1 MQIEIL
7 DEPEL
12 EFGSGQRH
20 ADLRFGI
27 SAYGPAD
34 LVLDGAPTSIRL
46 GLVGP
51 RDQLDGLRR
60 WIDRRKRPIRAK
72 DAKYPTVPG
81 FPRLRSRY
89 RALHQPHL
97 HRPELQR
104 TVGPDARSRQR
115 TARRTGGPGNGQG
128 IHRRAGSSR

>member
-12 EFGSGQRH
+12 EFGSGQRN

-60 WIDRRKRPIRAK
+60 WIDRCKRPIRAK
-72 DAKYPTVPG
+72 DAKYPTCSRLSPAAIATPG
-81 FPRLRSRY
+81 STPASPSQTGT
-89 RALHQPHL
+89 AGNC
-97 HRPELQR
+97 RPGR
-104 TVGPDARSRQR
+104 
-115 TARRTGGPGNGQG
+115 
-128 IHRRAGSSR
+128 